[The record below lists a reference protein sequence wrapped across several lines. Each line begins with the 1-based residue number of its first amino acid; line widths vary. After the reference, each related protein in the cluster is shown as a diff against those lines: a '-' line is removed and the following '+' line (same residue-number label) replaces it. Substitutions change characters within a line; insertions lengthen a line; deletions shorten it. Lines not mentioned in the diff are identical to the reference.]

1 MGSVMTWSGIDPVA
15 LQIGPMAIHWYG
27 LMYVAGFF
35 GTWYLV
41 RLQLQHAGLWET
53 KISRDAYEG
62 LFTTLILGVVIGGR
76 LGYVLF
82 YNFDY
87 YISHPIEI
95 LYVWQ
100 GGMSFHG
107 GMVGPVVAGWW
118 YCRKHN
124 LPFLNL
130 SDYFFT
136 VAPLGLMFGRLGNF
150 INGELWGRIVTNPA
164 DVPWAMVFP
173 HAGPE
178 ARHPSQLYEM
188 ALEGIVLFLLLWF
201 VRKKA
206 WPAGTR
212 VAIFLVGYAVAR
224 IICENYRQPDEQL
237 GFLFG
242 PVTMGML
249 LSSAML
255 ATGVIWLI
263 LLFRKRPEPE
273 G

>member
-1 MGSVMTWSGIDPVA
+1 MVWSGINPVA
-15 LQIGPMAIHWYG
+15 LQLGPVAIHWYG

-35 GTWYLV
+35 ATWYLV
-41 RLQLQHAGLWET
+41 RQQLKTAGLWET
-53 KISRDAYEG
+53 RVSRDAYEG
-62 LFTTLILGVVIGGR
+62 LFTTLILGVIIGGR
-76 LGYVLF
+76 IWYTLF

-87 YISHPIEI
+87 YSSHPIEV

-107 GMVGPVVAGWW
+107 GMVGPIVAGWF
-118 YCRKHN
+118 YCRKHD
-124 LPFLNL
+124 LPFLKL
-130 SDYFFT
+130 FDYFST

-150 INGELWGRIVTNPA
+150 INGELWGRIVENPA

-188 ALEGIVLFLLLWF
+188 ALEGIALFLLLWF
-201 VRKKA
+201 VRKKV
-206 WPAGTR
+206 WPAGAR
-212 VAIFLVGYAVAR
+212 VAIFFTGYAVAR
-224 IICENYRQPDEQL
+224 IICENFRQPDAQL

-249 LSSAML
+249 QSLPML
-255 ATGVIWLI
+255 LLGIGWLFYI
-263 LLFRKRPEPE
+263 FKWQKKE
-273 G
+273 